1 MSILDITVVNV
12 ALPTFQKVFAP
23 EGGDPL
29 AYSTVAWTVTA
40 YTLALATVIPLTG
53 WAADRFGTKRLY
65 MLALVL
71 FTLGSTLCAMATS
84 IELLIAFR
92 ALQGLGGG
100 MLMPLG
106 MTIMTKAAG
115 PQRMGRLMA
124 ILGVPML
131 LGPIGGPILGGY
143 LIEHH
148 SWHWIFLINLPIG
161 ILALAY
167 AAWALKADKPH
178 PSESFDWVGMLML
191 SPGLALFLYGISSIP
206 GEGTFFYSKVII
218 PGTISLPLVI
228 GFVFYSFKPKHPLLD
243 LRLFKNRNLTVA
255 ALTMFL
261 FALAFFGGLLIVP
274 TYFQEVRGES
284 TTDAGLLMAA
294 QGLGAMVTMPIA
306 SALVDKFPVG
316 RIVPFGLVAIV
327 TGMFLLTQID
337 AHTSYWGYILPVLFL
352 MGLGMGGTMMP
363 IMTSAL
369 KSLRAHDVARGST
382 LLNITQQIGSS
393 MGVAI
398 ISVFL
403 TTGIKNQAIIS
414 QAQAIRGC
422 RQKVTNPAEMPALLA
437 KFPRSPRSSPSSAPT
452 RQPRRQACSRRS
464 AMVWRSPSRTPSG
477 WRPSSCSSRSSPR
490 PSCRARARRATSS
503 TTVSTR
509 TTRRCPCSC
518 TEVAPRHPSNAG
530 LPHGRPAFGMLG
542 SCVLAPTTRSPTSRG
557 CASVR

>member
-71 FTLGSTLCAMATS
+71 FTLGSTLCAMASS

-167 AAWALKADKPH
+167 AAWALKADIPH
-178 PSESFDWVGMLML
+178 
-191 SPGLALFLYGISSIP
+191 
-206 GEGTFFYSKVII
+206 
-218 PGTISLPLVI
+218 
-228 GFVFYSFKPKHPLLD
+228 
-243 LRLFKNRNLTVA
+243 
-255 ALTMFL
+255 
-261 FALAFFGGLLIVP
+261 
-274 TYFQEVRGES
+274 
-284 TTDAGLLMAA
+284 
-294 QGLGAMVTMPIA
+294 
-306 SALVDKFPVG
+306 
-316 RIVPFGLVAIV
+316 
-327 TGMFLLTQID
+327 
-337 AHTSYWGYILPVLFL
+337 
-352 MGLGMGGTMMP
+352 
-363 IMTSAL
+363 
-369 KSLRAHDVARGST
+369 
-382 LLNITQQIGSS
+382 
-393 MGVAI
+393 
-398 ISVFL
+398 
-403 TTGIKNQAIIS
+403 
-414 QAQAIRGC
+414 
-422 RQKVTNPAEMPALLA
+422 
-437 KFPRSPRSSPSSAPT
+437 PRSPSTGS
-452 RQPRRQACSRRS
+452 ACS
-464 AMVWRSPSRTPSG
+464 
-477 WRPSSCSSRSSPR
+477 CSPR
-490 PSCRARARRATSS
+490 PGALPLRHLLD
-503 TTVSTR
+503 
-509 TTRRCPCSC
+509 
-518 TEVAPRHPSNAG
+518 PR
-530 LPHGRPAFGMLG
+530 
-542 SCVLAPTTRSPTSRG
+542 
-557 CASVR
+557 